1 MSLMECYFLNCF
13 DITILYQIWS
23 LSWSLI
29 SKGTNK
35 TFIIINTY
43 FSSVQD
49 HNPALDVC
57 KINIGILNIGSW
69 MNSL

>member
-1 MSLMECYFLNCF
+1 MTSQFCIKFGVYHDPLL
-13 DITILYQIWS
+13 
-23 LSWSLI
+23 
-29 SKGTNK
+29 SKGTNE

-43 FSSVQD
+43 FASVQD